1 MTAMADMR
9 GGFAFSVAA
18 HAVILALLIF
28 GLPYFHPKH
37 QDMPPM
43 ISVELVEMGK
53 ETTTNK
59 ISDANKV
66 KPKVEEE
73 KPAPPTPPPPEA
85 KSAPDP
91 KPEVQPE
98 PKPEPMKMEAPPDLA
113 SVDTTVPEL
122 KMPDLVVKRDT
133 PPPPKVEP
141 KKEPPKP
148 DAPSFDSVLKNLTK
162 NVKEPTKSPPVP
174 TAKNPPVAATGA
186 QAPIS
191 SKLTASENDR
201 LIQQLK
207 QCWNPPAAVKDAQN
221 LIVVLEVRVN
231 PDRTVSAVQ
240 VEDQGRMSDPAF
252 GAAAGA
258 AKRALRMPACQ
269 VLDLPPEKYQDWQD
283 TEITFDPS
291 QLLG

>member
-1 MTAMADMR
+1 MADMR

-59 ISDANKV
+59 VSDANKV
-66 KPKVEEE
+66 KQKVEEE
-73 KPAPPTPPPPEA
+73 KPAPPTPPPPES
-85 KSAPDP
+85 KPAPDP

-98 PKPEPMKMEAPPDLA
+98 PKPEPMKMEAPPELA
-113 SVDTTVPEL
+113 QLDTTVPEL
-122 KMPDLVVKRDT
+122 KLPAPVVKKEP

-148 DAPSFDSVLKNLTK
+148 AAPSFDSVLKNLTK
-162 NVKEPTKSPPVP
+162 DVKEPTKQPPVLA
-174 TAKNPPVAATGA
+174 AKNPPVVATGA

-191 SKLTASENDR
+191 AKLTQSETDR
-201 LIQQLK
+201 LMQQLAR
-207 QCWNPPAAVKDAQN
+207 CWNMPDAVKDAQN
-221 LIVVLEVRVN
+221 LIVVLQVRVN
-231 PDRTVSAVQ
+231 PDRTSAQ
-240 VEDQGRMSDPAF
+240 IQIEDQGRMSDPGF
-252 GAAAGA
+252 SAAANA
-258 AKRALRMPACQ
+258 AKRALRMPDCQ
-269 VLDLPPEKYQDWQD
+269 VLDLPPDKYQEWQD
-283 TEITFDPS
+283 LDITFDPS
-291 QLLG
+291 KMLG

>member
-1 MTAMADMR
+1 MADMR

-59 ISDANKV
+59 VSDANKV

-73 KPAPPTPPPPEA
+73 KPAPPTPPPPES
-85 KSAPDP
+85 KPTPEP

-98 PKPEPMKMEAPPDLA
+98 PKPQPMQMEAPPDLA
-113 SVDTTVPEL
+113 PVDTTVPEL
-122 KMPDLVVKRDT
+122 KVPDLVVKRET

-148 DAPSFDSVLKNLTK
+148 DAPSFESVLKNLTK
-162 NVKEPTKSPPVP
+162 NVKEPTKQPPVP

-186 QAPIS
+186 QASLS
-191 SKLTASENDR
+191 SKLTASETDR
-201 LIQQLK
+201 LMQQLSR
-207 QCWNPPAAVKDAQN
+207 CWNAPAAVKDAQN
-221 LIVVLEVRVN
+221 LIVVLEVTVN
-231 PDRTVSAVQ
+231 PDRTSAQ
-240 VEDQGRMSDPAF
+240 IQIEDQGRMSDPAF
-252 GAAAGA
+252 RAAAMA
-258 AKRALRMPACQ
+258 AQRALRMPECQ
-269 VLDLPPEKYQDWQD
+269 VLDLPPEKYQEWQD
-283 TEITFDPS
+283 LEITFDPS
-291 QLLG
+291 KMLG

>member
-1 MTAMADMR
+1 MADMR

-18 HAVILALLIF
+18 HAVILALIIF
-28 GLPYFHPKH
+28 GLPYFHPKPR
-37 QDMPPM
+37 DMPPM

-59 ISDANKV
+59 VSDANKV

-73 KPAPPTPPPPEA
+73 KPAPPTPPPPES
-85 KSAPDP
+85 KPTPDP

-122 KMPDLVVKRDT
+122 KVPDLVVKKDT

-148 DAPSFDSVLKNLTK
+148 AAPSFDSVLKNLTK
-162 NVKEPTKSPPVP
+162 DVKEPTKQPPVP

-191 SKLTASENDR
+191 AKLTASETDR
-201 LIQQLK
+201 LMQQLK
-207 QCWNPPAAVKDAQN
+207 GCWNPPAAVKDAQN
-221 LIVVLEVRVN
+221 LIVVLQVKVN
-231 PDRTVSAVQ
+231 PDRTVSAVV

-252 GAAAGA
+252 SAAAGA

-269 VLDLPPEKYQDWQD
+269 VLDLPPDKYQDWQD
-283 TEITFDPS
+283 TDITFDPS
-291 QLLG
+291 QMLG